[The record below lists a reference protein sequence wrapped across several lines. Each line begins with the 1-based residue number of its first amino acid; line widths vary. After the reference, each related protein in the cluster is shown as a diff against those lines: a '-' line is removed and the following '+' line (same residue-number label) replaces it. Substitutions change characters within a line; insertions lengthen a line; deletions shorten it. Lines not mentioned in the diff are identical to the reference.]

1 MENMAQIQ
9 KNQTLKCIINMP
21 NRIIGYL
28 ILLIVF
34 GVPIFAEAET
44 LETDSVDI
52 SVYVLDEKP
61 MVRFILDDIID
72 DSNIIQ
78 AKHRIFELYSKETD
92 DGCTVLTVI
101 LMYYEPLVSKYSP
114 CKRILIY
121 KDAWFLLYTD
131 NPIFKLKNPAETVRY
146 ALSDK
151 AYVDGGL
158 FRWKYTI
165 DAEGNLIDVDKRQS
179 NVF

>member
-1 MENMAQIQ
+1 MVQIQ
-9 KNQTLKCIINMP
+9 KNQTLKCIINDML
-21 NRIIGYL
+21 NQNSHYFL
-28 ILLIVF
+28 ILF
-34 GVPIFAEAET
+34 FAFCVPGLAKAAT
-44 LETDSVDI
+44 AETDSLDLQ
-52 SVYVLDEKP
+52 VYVLDEKP

-78 AKHRIFELYSKETD
+78 AKHNVFMLGVSKTD
-92 DGCTVLTVI
+92 DGCTTLRVV
-101 LMYYEPLVSKYSP
+101 LMYDKPLLQEFSP
-114 CKRILIY
+114 CRGIMIY
-121 KDAWFLLYTD
+121 DDAWFLIYTD
-131 NPIFKLKNPAETVRY
+131 DPIFKLKNPAETVRY

-165 DAEGNLIDVDKRQS
+165 DADGNLIDVDKRQS